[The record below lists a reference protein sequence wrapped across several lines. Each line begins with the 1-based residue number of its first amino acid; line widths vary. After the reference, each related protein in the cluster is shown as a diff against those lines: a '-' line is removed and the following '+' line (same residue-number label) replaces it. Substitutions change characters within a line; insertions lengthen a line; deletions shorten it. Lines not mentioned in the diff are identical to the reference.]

1 MISFG
6 PVPSRRLGNSL
17 GINNIVPPKVCSYN
31 CVYCQVG
38 RTRNLEIRRKIFFD
52 PETIFN
58 DVRNHLKKRGK
69 MHYPD
74 YLTFVPNGEP
84 TLDKN
89 LGKAIQKV
97 KKFGIPIAVI
107 TNASLIANKS
117 VRDDLHLADWVSLKM
132 DAADPDTWQR
142 VNQPDESLDFISIIE
157 NLKLFANDYK
167 GLLRTETM
175 LVDGINDSIE
185 NITGLSEIIKKIKPG
200 KAYLAIPIRPPSV
213 KSVKPPDIDK
223 LNIAWNIYNDQK
235 INTELLTGFEGIV
248 NRYTGNIYEDILN
261 ITAVHPLREDSLLN
275 LLQNN
280 NSDLMVVKSLISQGL
295 LRSTTYNGNK
305 YYIRGC
311 HIYT

>member
-58 DVRNHLKKRGK
+58 DVRHHLKKRGK
-69 MHYPD
+69 KHYPD

-97 KKFGIPIAVI
+97 KKFGIPVAVI

-132 DAADPDTWQR
+132 DAADPETWQH

-157 NLKLFANDYK
+157 NIMMFANDYK

-185 NITGLSEIIKKIKPG
+185 NITGL
-200 KAYLAIPIRPPSV
+200 
-213 KSVKPPDIDK
+213 
-223 LNIAWNIYNDQK
+223 
-235 INTELLTGFEGIV
+235 
-248 NRYTGNIYEDILN
+248 
-261 ITAVHPLREDSLLN
+261 
-275 LLQNN
+275 
-280 NSDLMVVKSLISQGL
+280 
-295 LRSTTYNGNK
+295 
-305 YYIRGC
+305 C
-311 HIYT
+311 

>member
-1 MISFG
+1 
-6 PVPSRRLGNSL
+6 
-17 GINNIVPPKVCSYN
+17 
-31 CVYCQVG
+31 
-38 RTRNLEIRRKIFFD
+38 
-52 PETIFN
+52 
-58 DVRNHLKKRGK
+58 